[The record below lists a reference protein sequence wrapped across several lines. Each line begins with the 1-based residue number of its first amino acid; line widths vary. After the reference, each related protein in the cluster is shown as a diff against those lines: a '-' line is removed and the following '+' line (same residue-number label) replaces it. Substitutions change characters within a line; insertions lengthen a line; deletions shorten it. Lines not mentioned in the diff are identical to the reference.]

1 MIVRKINDTIISSL
15 FILYECVHLQPN
27 YVPTLEDDIEAE
39 RQKKVKEL
47 KISGK
52 GTKVTP
58 ESFAIWQEGKRKV
71 KAAIAKKMVER
82 ELRKKKGGKGLG
94 VLSGRALYEYK
105 RDLFKDPT
113 PEENEAA
120 AAAQIVEDVATKVQT
135 DLFLDGDDDVS
146 LDDIDE
152 E

>member
-1 MIVRKINDTIISSL
+1 M
-15 FILYECVHLQPN
+15 QPN
-27 YVPTLEDDIEAE
+27 YVPTLEDEIEAE

-71 KAAIAKKMVER
+71 KAAIARKMVER

-94 VLSGRALYEYK
+94 VLSGRALIYSWMVVM
-105 RDLFKDPT
+105 T
-113 PEENEAA
+113 MSASM
-120 AAAQIVEDVATKVQT
+120 I
-135 DLFLDGDDDVS
+135 
-146 LDDIDE
+146 
-152 E
+152 

>member
-1 MIVRKINDTIISSL
+1 
-15 FILYECVHLQPN
+15 
-27 YVPTLEDDIEAE
+27 
-39 RQKKVKEL
+39 
-47 KISGK
+47 
-52 GTKVTP
+52 
-58 ESFAIWQEGKRKV
+58 
-71 KAAIAKKMVER
+71 MVER

-120 AAAQIVEDVATKVQT
+120 SAAQIVEDVATKVQT